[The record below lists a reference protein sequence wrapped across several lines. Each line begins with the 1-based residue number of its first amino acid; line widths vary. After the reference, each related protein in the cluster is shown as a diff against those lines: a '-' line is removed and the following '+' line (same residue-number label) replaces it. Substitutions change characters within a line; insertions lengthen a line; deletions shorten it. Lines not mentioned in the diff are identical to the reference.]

1 VQQFVRK
8 ITAPAT
14 TFTPTNIIQ
23 YLMYLPLNFIP
34 FVGTPIFLY
43 LQGKNYGAAAHD
55 RYFQLNGVTPEDA
68 NSSVDQS

>member
-1 VQQFVRK
+1 
-8 ITAPAT
+8 
-14 TFTPTNIIQ
+14 
-23 YLMYLPLNFIP
+23 MYLPLNFIP